1 MKQRKRV
8 LTRRRWVAALAAVAL
23 LAAACG
29 GDDEVTYDT
38 QPASTDGASGTNDAR
53 VVVPAGEAI
62 QIRSLNTISGEV
74 AYLGLPIQHAVEQA
88 IADYGSVRG
97 FDVDMGTGLDD
108 LCSPEG
114 GQAAAQ
120 LITADEQVVG
130 VIGTSCSSAAA
141 AAAPVISGAN
151 MVIISGAN
159 SAPSLTSD
167 LAGNAGADHVDGYFR
182 TSHND
187 LVQGAAMAHFVYDK
201 LKLTT
206 AAAMHDGDPYT
217 VGLSQSFGEAFTALG
232 GTVTGTV
239 GIAKEDT
246 DMTPAL
252 TELAAGSPEAVFFPI
267 FQPAGDYV
275 ADQVRSV
282 EGMEDVVRLGADALL
297 VDSYLELPQTKGMFF
312 SGPDVRFGQNRNQA
326 TGVSAEEFLATY
338 QARYGETPTSPFWAH
353 GYDATTLLLDA
364 IATASEV
371 VEGDLVIDRAAVR
384 QALADTADY
393 DGILGSLTCDDYG
406 DCGPAKI
413 AIIHNTGDD
422 IALAKENI
430 VYSFAR

>member
-1 MKQRKRV
+1 MKQGWRSAAGG
-8 LTRRRWVAALAAVAL
+8 RWWLALAAAFAL
-23 LAAACG
+23 TAASCG
-29 GDDEVTYDT
+29 GSSDEVTDDT
-38 QPASTDGASGTNDAR
+38 Q
-53 VVVPAGEAI
+53 VVVAAGEAI

-74 AYLGLPIQHAVEQA
+74 AYLGLPIQYAVEQA
-88 IADYGSVRG
+88 IADYGTVNG
-97 FDVDMGTGLDD
+97 FDVSMGTGLDD

-141 AAAPVISGAN
+141 AAAPVISAAN

-167 LAGNAGADHVDGYFR
+167 LAGTAGADHADGYFR

-187 LVQGAAMAHFVYDK
+187 LVQGAAMAHFVYDE

-206 AAAMHDGDPYT
+206 AATMHDGDPYT
-217 VGLSQSFGEAFTALG
+217 VGLSQSFSDAFTALG

-239 GIAKEDT
+239 GIDKEDT
-246 DMTPAL
+246 DMVPAL
-252 TELAAGSPEAVFFPI
+252 TELAAGEPEAIFFPI

-275 ADQVRSV
+275 ADQVFSV
-282 EGMEDVVRLGADALL
+282 SGLGDVVRLGADALL
-297 VDSYLELPQTKGMFF
+297 VDSYLELSQTKGMYF
-312 SGPDVRFGQNRNQA
+312 SGPDIRLGQNRNQGTGLTA
-326 TGVSAEEFLATY
+326 TEVEATFIE
-338 QARYGETPTSPFWAH
+338 QRGEGPTSPFWAH

-364 IATASEV
+364 IAASSEV
-371 VEGDLVIDRAAVR
+371 VDGDLVIDRAAVR
-384 QALADTADY
+384 QALKDTAGY
-393 DGILGSLTCDDYG
+393 EGLLGSLTCDDFG

-413 AIIHNTGDD
+413 TVILNDSDD
-422 IALAKENI
+422 IEVSKQNI
-430 VYSFAR
+430 VYSYAR

>member
-1 MKQRKRV
+1 MGQGSRGRPQH
-8 LTRRRWVAALAAVAL
+8 RRWMALFGVLAL
-23 LAAACG
+23 MAAACG
-29 GDDEVTYDT
+29 GDGSGEVTDDT
-38 QPASTDGASGTNDAR
+38 Q

-74 AYLGLPIQHAVEQA
+74 AYLGLPIQYAVEQA
-88 IADYGSVRG
+88 IDDYGQVKG
-97 FDVDMGTGLDD
+97 FDVSMGTGLDD

-120 LITADEQVVG
+120 LITADTQVVG

-141 AAAPVISGAN
+141 AAAPVISEAN

-167 LAGNAGADHVDGYFR
+167 LAGTVGADHADGYFR

-187 LVQGAAMAHFVYDK
+187 LVQGAAMAHFVYEQ
-201 LKLTT
+201 LQLRTV
-206 AAAMHDGDPYT
+206 ASMHDGDPYT
-217 VGLSQSFGEAFTALG
+217 VGLSQSFNDAFTELG

-239 GIAKEDT
+239 GIGKEDT
-246 DMTPAL
+246 DMTSAL

-275 ADQVRSV
+275 AQQVQ
-282 EGMEDVVRLGADALL
+282 DVDGLENAVRLGADALL
-297 VDSYLELPQTKGMFF
+297 VDSYLELPQTKGMYF
-312 SGPDVRFGQNRNQA
+312 SGPDVRLEGNRNQA
-326 TGVSAEEFLATY
+326 TGVSADEFLSDFVT
-338 QARYGETPTSPFWAH
+338 QRGEDPTSPFWAH

-364 IATASEV
+364 IAASSEV
-371 VEGDLVIDRAAVR
+371 VGGDLVIDRAAVR
-384 QALADTADY
+384 QALKDTAGY
-393 DGILGSLTCDDYG
+393 EGLLGSLTCDDFG

-413 AIIHNTGDD
+413 TIIHNTGDD
-422 IALAKENI
+422 ISVAKENI
-430 VYSFAR
+430 VYSYAR